1 MHLNSRC
8 ATFDIRQDELAMP
21 HNPKIGF
28 QVPSPLT
35 QDVTRHYQDTQ
46 QVWNTT
52 ITTLGTSELGTWNV
66 KPRFRLP
73 Y

>member
-1 MHLNSRC
+1 MHLTSRC
-8 ATFDIRQDELAMP
+8 ATFHIRQDELAMS

-35 QDVTRHYQDTQ
+35 PDVTMHFQDTQ

-52 ITTLGTSELGTWNV
+52 ITTLGTSELET
-66 KPRFRLP
+66 
-73 Y
+73 